1 LPPDGG
7 IDSLSHH
14 DSEGEKEM
22 QGTSSMKRAFKAV
35 GELANAAVDSLRQG
49 NFKNTHRSFDMKWQP
64 DLLHRGKC
72 CIPFRATALV
82 AILSLGTAFIQ
93 QASAGC
99 LDVPSMKHPTS
110 LKNSE
115 SDFGSGRFI
124 KTGFVQVSDEHE
136 EWAPSFFHAP
146 IVGLWAFT
154 YTSKGNLATLGIPDG
169 ARIDAGNTLWFAD
182 GNEITYSGIRNP
194 IVGATCLGIWKR
206 TGEFTYVLNHIG
218 LSWNPQAA
226 SVSPPG
232 GGLPASG
239 SNPGGGPGA
248 PGGPAFIKQYV
259 VLARDGQSYT
269 GTFTIN
275 QLETNG
281 KTPASPPIKG
291 TIKAARVTIDTD
303 TQEETP

>member
-1 LPPDGG
+1 LPPGGG
-7 IDSLSHH
+7 IDSLTHQ

-22 QGTSSMKRAFKAV
+22 QGTSSMKRAFKVV
-35 GELANAAVDSLRQG
+35 GEQANAATDSLRQG
-49 NFKNTHRSFDMKWQP
+49 NFKNTHRRLDMKVQTH
-64 DLLHRGKC
+64 LSNRGKSRVL
-72 CIPFRATALV
+72 FGATALA

-93 QASAGC
+93 QANAGC

-110 LKNSE
+110 LRNSE
-115 SDFGSGRFI
+115 SGLGSGGFI

-136 EWAPSFFHAP
+136 EWAPSFFQAP

-154 YTSKGNLATLGIPDG
+154 YTSKGSVGIPDG

-194 IVGATCLGIWKR
+194 IAGATCLGIWKR

-226 SVSPPG
+226 SSLPPAG
-232 GGLPASG
+232 T
-239 SNPGGGPGA
+239 NPGGGPGA
-248 PGGPAFIKQYV
+248 PSGPAFIKQYV
-259 VLARDGQSYT
+259 VLSRDGKSYT

-275 QLETNG
+275 QLETDG
-281 KTPASPPIKG
+281 KTPAGSPIKG
-291 TIKAARVTIDTD
+291 TIKATRVTIDTD
-303 TQEETP
+303 TQEATP